1 MIETGWIAS
10 VGPIVLGAGV
20 GLVIRRVIAVND
32 RRRADAGDPPAPAPP
47 PAAGNPRTATTLRR
61 AVPAG
66 GPQ

>member
-10 VGPIVLGAGV
+10 AAPIVLGAGV
-20 GLVIRRVIAVND
+20 GLVIRRVLAATD
-32 RRRADAGDPPAPAPP
+32 RRRVEPSKPEPPSPPVAPRVAK
-47 PAAGNPRTATTLRR
+47 TLRR